1 MEKMENPWE
10 STVSWDIL
18 WSPFLGLPRRSHPSL
33 IDVPHFAASCQPTL
47 YIICM
52 RYYMILSYCLS
63 YTELYIYVHITIYI
77 YVCKYNYIIISS
89 QRPASAS
96 AKKSKVQPDGPARLS
111 RSPEI
116 PVGNHGKI
124 LGKYGKIL
132 GKYEKSSIDGNL
144 NGNTIYKFKWVT
156 LSATFDYQKAMRW
169 DTVHFWQKFTKKEM
183 RMR

>member
-1 MEKMENPWE
+1 
-10 STVSWDIL
+10 
-18 WSPFLGLPRRSHPSL
+18 
-33 IDVPHFAASCQPTL
+33 
-47 YIICM
+47 
-52 RYYMILSYCLS
+52 
-63 YTELYIYVHITIYI
+63 
-77 YVCKYNYIIISS
+77 
-89 QRPASAS
+89 
-96 AKKSKVQPDGPARLS
+96 
-111 RSPEI
+111 
-116 PVGNHGKI
+116 VGNHGKI